1 MKSVKKLLCLVLVVM
16 MVFAFAACSNNNTG
30 EEENNNE
37 ETAVTLKI
45 GTFAG
50 ISHDATK
57 LVADV
62 LESKY
67 GYTVEIIDFDG
78 NTLPCT
84 ALKDGEL
91 DMVLGNALAWVNTFC
106 EQNNCDLSMIE
117 PYYFYTP
124 LAIYSAKW
132 ESLDEIPQ
140 NAQIIIPSDSSNMNN
155 SLILLEEA
163 GLLTMGEPATTDAF
177 LTTLDIEDNPL
188 NIEIIEGDI
197 TSSARSIEDVDAVVA
212 VSSVAASS
220 GNIDPF
226 SYLYRSSHP
235 GPIGFI
241 IRTED
246 ASTEWAGYI
255 SEIIA
260 SGDLDESFNEVSEGR
275 GFLCTEWE

>member
-1 MKSVKKLLCLVLVVM
+1 MKMAKKLICVALVLM
-16 MVFAFAACSNNNTG
+16 LVFSVAACNNNQSSSDDNQ
-30 EEENNNE
+30 EA
-37 ETAVTLKI
+37 AVTLKV

-50 ISHDATK
+50 VSHDACE
-57 LVADV
+57 LVTDV
-62 LESKY
+62 LESRY
-67 GYTVEIIDFDG
+67 GYEVEILDFDG

-91 DMVLGNALAWVNTFC
+91 DMVIGNALAWVQTFC

-124 LAIYSAKW
+124 LGIYSARW
-132 ESLDEIPQ
+132 DSLDEIPQ

-155 SLILLEEA
+155 SLLLLEEA
-163 GLLTMGEPATTDAF
+163 GLLTMGEPTTTDSF
-177 LTTLDIEDNPL
+177 LTTLDIAENPL
-188 NIEIIEGDI
+188 NIQIIEGDI

-220 GNIDPF
+220 GNIDPY
-226 SYLYRSSHP
+226 SYLYRASKP

-241 IRTED
+241 VRTED
-246 ASTEWAGYI
+246 LTSEWANDI

-260 SGDLDESFNEVSEGR
+260 SSELDEAFNEVSEGR
-275 GFLCTEWE
+275 AFLCTEWE